1 MSHDD
6 GRQIMEKLFGARI
19 CQDKDFDFF
28 SIDCSSIYILDGE
41 STFFSDTDWKLI
53 FVSYLYLVDFDCP
66 IDFSDEPIASKES
79 NSSTK

>member
-1 MSHDD
+1 
-6 GRQIMEKLFGARI
+6 MEKLFGARI

-28 SIDCSSIYILDGE
+28 LLIAVVYIYILDGE